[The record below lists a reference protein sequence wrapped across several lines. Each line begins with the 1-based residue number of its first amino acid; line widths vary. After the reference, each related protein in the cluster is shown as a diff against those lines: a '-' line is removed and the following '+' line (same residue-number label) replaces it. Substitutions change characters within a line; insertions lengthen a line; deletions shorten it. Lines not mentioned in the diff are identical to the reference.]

1 METTEIKFWAIKSVK
16 QTKLLQLAELQ
27 ISANFTATFKCKAHL
42 FELVFSVQSGK
53 QYLHIPT
60 QTNTDIY
67 L

>member
-42 FELVFSVQSGK
+42 FELVFSV
-53 QYLHIPT
+53 
-60 QTNTDIY
+60 
-67 L
+67 